1 MYTKTER
8 SKAKAVNF
16 GIIYGISAWGLAN
29 DLGIYPSDAKSFI
42 DEYHK
47 SFPKILP
54 FTDSLVEEAKNNGFV
69 KTEFNRRRYIR
80 DINSP
85 VYNLREFAKRTAMN
99 APIQGTAAD
108 ILKLSMVN
116 LEKEIKKNNLH
127 SELILTI
134 HDEVVL
140 NVPIKELDKTIELTK
155 NVMMNVVSL
164 RVPLLVE
171 CGYGKTLYEAK

>member
-1 MYTKTER
+1 
-8 SKAKAVNF
+8 
-16 GIIYGISAWGLAN
+16 
-29 DLGIYPSDAKSFI
+29 
-42 DEYHK
+42 
-47 SFPKILP
+47 
-54 FTDSLVEEAKNNGFV
+54 
-69 KTEFNRRRYIR
+69 
-80 DINSP
+80 
-85 VYNLREFAKRTAMN
+85 MN